1 MTAPTG
7 LLHSEMAGWRGSKQ
21 FQGYGAIA
29 IIAAEGNSLRIR
41 RISSFFAIVLDV
53 MDLVL
58 FHPSVNLSRKVVV
71 TKITTDPP
79 RPATRREMISATVP
93 AKTIYCR
100 APTASPRAQHRSA
113 SPAMA
118 RPQVRFPT

>member
-1 MTAPTG
+1 MARSDHRLGQRLHGPYAKKSMTAPTG
-7 LLHSEMAGWRGSKQ
+7 LLHSEIACWRGSKQ

-29 IIAAEGNSLRIR
+29 IIAAEGKSLRIR

-79 RPATRREMISATVP
+79 RATKWFLNGCIFLEN
-93 AKTIYCR
+93 
-100 APTASPRAQHRSA
+100 
-113 SPAMA
+113 
-118 RPQVRFPT
+118 